1 MSVKSAMYERFKNR
15 EGVKI
20 VKVPKS
26 MRPTQKS
33 LEELGKK
40 IAWGIEQNSTPSRMI
55 EEYWEK
61 YKWNTK
67 KREN

>member
-1 MSVKSAMYERFKNR
+1 MTAKSAMHERFKNR

-33 LEELGKK
+33 LEELSKK
-40 IAWGIEQNSTPSRMI
+40 IAWGIKQHSTPSKFW
-55 EEYWEK
+55 EY
-61 YKWNTK
+61 
-67 KREN
+67 

>member
-1 MSVKSAMYERFKNR
+1 MSVKNAMYERFKNR
-15 EGVKI
+15 DGVKI

-26 MRPTQKS
+26 MRPTQES

-40 IAWGIEQNSTPSRMI
+40 IAWGIKQHSTPSKMI

-61 YKWNTK
+61 
-67 KREN
+67 R

>member
-1 MSVKSAMYERFKNR
+1 MSAKSAMYERFKNK

-40 IAWGIEQNSTPSRMI
+40 IAWGIKQHSIPSK
-55 EEYWEK
+55 YWR
-61 YKWNTK
+61 N
-67 KREN
+67 R

>member
-1 MSVKSAMYERFKNR
+1 MMSAKSAMYERFKNR

-26 MRPTQKS
+26 MRPTQES

-40 IAWGIEQNSTPSRMI
+40 IAWGIRQHSTPPKYL
-55 EEYWEK
+55 EY
-61 YKWNTK
+61 
-67 KREN
+67 

>member
-1 MSVKSAMYERFKNR
+1 MMSAKSAMYERFKNR

-26 MRPTQKS
+26 MRPTQES

-40 IAWGIEQNSTPSRMI
+40 IAWGIRQHSIPPKYL
-55 EEYWEK
+55 EY
-61 YKWNTK
+61 
-67 KREN
+67 

>member
-1 MSVKSAMYERFKNR
+1 MSAKSAMYERFKNR
-15 EGVKI
+15 KGFKI

-26 MRPTQKS
+26 MRPTQES

-40 IAWGIEQNSTPSRMI
+40 IAWSIRQNSTPSRMI

-61 YKWNTK
+61 
-67 KREN
+67 R

>member
-1 MSVKSAMYERFKNR
+1 MSVKNAMYERFKNR

-20 VKVPKS
+20 VKLPKS

-40 IAWGIEQNSTPSRMI
+40 IAWGIRQHSTPPKYL
-55 EEYWEK
+55 EY
-61 YKWNTK
+61 
-67 KREN
+67 

>member
-1 MSVKSAMYERFKNR
+1 MSVKNAIYERFKNR
-15 EGVKI
+15 DGVKI

-40 IAWGIEQNSTPSRMI
+40 IAWGIKQHSTPSKFW
-55 EEYWEK
+55 EY
-61 YKWNTK
+61 
-67 KREN
+67 

>member
-1 MSVKSAMYERFKNR
+1 MYERFKNK

-26 MRPTQKS
+26 MRPTQES

-40 IAWGIEQNSTPSRMI
+40 IAWGIEQNSAPSRMI
-55 EEYWEK
+55 EECWEK
-61 YKWNTK
+61 YK
-67 KREN
+67 